1 MKHSDELKNIAKAL
15 AKFQADIKDPAR
27 DKDNPY
33 FKSKYVALDGLLD
46 AVRPVLA
53 TNGLSFIQSPV
64 SNGQDMG
71 VTTLLMHESGEWIES
86 DPFMLHAVKN
96 DPQAGGS
103 AITYARRYSLS
114 AVLGV
119 AWDDDDDAN
128 IATKGQGK
136 FDTKFNR
143 NDENASQSRF
153 NGQNNPAKGNYTK
166 AEPEKANGVPK
177 RSTEQKTVNAGGG
190 NTRTK
195 LNIHMMQ
202 EAGKRGAQRNLL
214 EFAAKYG
221 VKQFDDIT
229 RLSDNDF
236 TKLYTDFMTW
246 LNPA

>member
-71 VTTLLMHESGEWIES
+71 VTTLLMHDSGEWIES
-86 DPFMLHAVKN
+86 DPFVLHAVKN

-128 IATKGQGK
+128 IATKGPRGRSNARETASKGNHIQNNAKAEKTPSQPAQPKRTPTTVHDYYELTIEWARANEAVMFIGPLLK
-136 FDTKFNR
+136 AKFNKGHFKELSLAEAKAFY
-143 NDENASQSRF
+143 ENI
-153 NGQNNPAKGNYTK
+153 G
-166 AEPEKANGVPK
+166 
-177 RSTEQKTVNAGGG
+177 
-190 NTRTK
+190 K
-195 LNIHMMQ
+195 LVD
-202 EAGKRGAQRNLL
+202 
-214 EFAAKYG
+214 AAKAKDDAALMEG
-221 VKQFDDIT
+221 V
-229 RLSDNDF
+229 
-236 TKLYTDFMTW
+236 
-246 LNPA
+246 

>member
-71 VTTLLMHESGEWIES
+71 VTTLLMHDSGEWIES
-86 DPFMLHAVKN
+86 DPFVLHAVKN

-128 IATKGQGK
+128 IATKGPRGRSNARETASKGNHIQNNAKAEKTPPQQAQPKKTPATVHDYYELTIDWAREHKAVAFIGPLI
-136 FDTKFNR
+136 TEKFNKHKFETLTLPEAKAFYD
-143 NDENASQSRF
+143 NIESLVKEAQAKDDEIL
-153 NGQNNPAKGNYTK
+153 
-166 AEPEKANGVPK
+166 EKSMA
-177 RSTEQKTVNAGGG
+177 
-190 NTRTK
+190 
-195 LNIHMMQ
+195 
-202 EAGKRGAQRNLL
+202 
-214 EFAAKYG
+214 
-221 VKQFDDIT
+221 
-229 RLSDNDF
+229 
-236 TKLYTDFMTW
+236 
-246 LNPA
+246 

>member
-1 MKHSDELKNIAKAL
+1 MKHSDELKNLAKAL

-53 TNGLSFIQSPV
+53 ANGLSFIQSPV

-71 VTTLLMHESGEWIES
+71 VATLLMHDSGEWIES

-128 IATKGQGK
+128 MATKGH
-136 FDTKFNR
+136 
-143 NDENASQSRF
+143 QSRS
-153 NGQNNPAKGNYTK
+153 NAQNAPAKGNCTK
-166 AEPEKANGVPK
+166 AGRQAEKNASSSSQTQKKPTSVDDYYQLVIDWARANEAVMFIGPLLK
-177 RSTEQKTVNAGGG
+177 AKFNKGHFKELSLAEAKAFYENIG
-190 NTRTK
+190 K
-195 LNIHMMQ
+195 LVD
-202 EAGKRGAQRNLL
+202 
-214 EFAAKYG
+214 AAKAKDDAALMEG
-221 VKQFDDIT
+221 V
-229 RLSDNDF
+229 
-236 TKLYTDFMTW
+236 
-246 LNPA
+246 

>member
-1 MKHSDELKNIAKAL
+1 MKHSDELKNLAKAL
-15 AKFQADIKDPAR
+15 AKFQADIKDPSR

-53 TNGLSFIQSPV
+53 ANGLSFIQSPV

-71 VTTLLMHESGEWIES
+71 VATLLMHDSGEWIES

-128 IATKGQGK
+128 MATKGHQSRSNAQNAPDKG
-136 FDTKFNR
+136 DYTKAGR
-143 NDENASQSRF
+143 QAEKNASQ
-153 NGQNNPAKGNYTK
+153 PAQPKKPPTTVHDYYELTIEWAREHK
-166 AEPEKANGVPK
+166 AVAFIGPLITEKFHKNKFETLTLPEAK
-177 RSTEQKTVNAGGG
+177 SFYD
-190 NTRTK
+190 
-195 LNIHMMQ
+195 NI
-202 EAGKRGAQRNLL
+202 EALVKEAQAKDDAVL
-214 EFAAKYG
+214 EESMA
-221 VKQFDDIT
+221 
-229 RLSDNDF
+229 
-236 TKLYTDFMTW
+236 
-246 LNPA
+246 

>member
-1 MKHSDELKNIAKAL
+1 MKHSDELKNLAKAL

-53 TNGLSFIQSPV
+53 ANGLSFIQSPV

-71 VTTLLMHESGEWIES
+71 VATLLMHDSGEWIES

-128 IATKGQGK
+128 MATKGH
-136 FDTKFNR
+136 
-143 NDENASQSRF
+143 QSRS
-153 NGQNNPAKGNYTK
+153 NAQNTPAKGDCTK
-166 AEPEKANGVPK
+166 AGRQAEKTASSSSQTPKKPTSVDDYYQLVIDWARANEAVMFIGPLLK
-177 RSTEQKTVNAGGG
+177 AKFNKGHFKELSLAEAKAFYENIG
-190 NTRTK
+190 K
-195 LNIHMMQ
+195 LVD
-202 EAGKRGAQRNLL
+202 
-214 EFAAKYG
+214 AAKAKDDAALMEG
-221 VKQFDDIT
+221 V
-229 RLSDNDF
+229 
-236 TKLYTDFMTW
+236 
-246 LNPA
+246 

>member
-1 MKHSDELKNIAKAL
+1 MKHSDELKNLAKAL

-53 TNGLSFIQSPV
+53 ANGLSFIQSPV

-71 VTTLLMHESGEWIES
+71 VATLLMHDSGEWIES

-128 IATKGQGK
+128 MATKGH
-136 FDTKFNR
+136 
-143 NDENASQSRF
+143 QSRS
-153 NGQNNPAKGNYTK
+153 NAQNAPAKGDCTK
-166 AEPEKANGVPK
+166 AGRQAEKTASSSSQTQKKPTSVDGYYQLVIDWARANEAVMFIGPLLK
-177 RSTEQKTVNAGGG
+177 AKFNKGHFKELSLAEAKAFYENIG
-190 NTRTK
+190 K
-195 LNIHMMQ
+195 LVD
-202 EAGKRGAQRNLL
+202 
-214 EFAAKYG
+214 AAKAKDDAALMEG
-221 VKQFDDIT
+221 V
-229 RLSDNDF
+229 
-236 TKLYTDFMTW
+236 
-246 LNPA
+246 

>member
-1 MKHSDELKNIAKAL
+1 MKHSDELKNLAKAL

-53 TNGLSFIQSPV
+53 ANGLSFIQSPV

-71 VTTLLMHESGEWIES
+71 VATLLMHDSGEWIES

-128 IATKGQGK
+128 MATKGH
-136 FDTKFNR
+136 
-143 NDENASQSRF
+143 QSRS
-153 NGQNNPAKGNYTK
+153 NAQNAPAKGDCTK
-166 AEPEKANGVPK
+166 AGRQAEKNASSSSQTQKKPTSVDDYYQLVIDWARANEAVMFIGPLLK
-177 RSTEQKTVNAGGG
+177 AKFNKGHFKELSLAEAKAFYENIG
-190 NTRTK
+190 K
-195 LNIHMMQ
+195 LVD
-202 EAGKRGAQRNLL
+202 
-214 EFAAKYG
+214 AAKAKDDAALMEG
-221 VKQFDDIT
+221 V
-229 RLSDNDF
+229 
-236 TKLYTDFMTW
+236 
-246 LNPA
+246 

>member
-1 MKHSDELKNIAKAL
+1 MKHSDELKNLAKAL

-71 VTTLLMHESGEWIES
+71 VATLLMHDSGEWIES

-128 IATKGQGK
+128 MATKGH
-136 FDTKFNR
+136 
-143 NDENASQSRF
+143 QSRS
-153 NGQNNPAKGNYTK
+153 NAQNAPAKGDCTK
-166 AEPEKANGVPK
+166 AGRQAEKTASSSSQTPKKPTSVDDYYQLVIDWARANEAVMFIGPLLKAKFNKGHFKELSLAEAKAFYENIGKLVDVAKAKDDAVLMEGV
-177 RSTEQKTVNAGGG
+177 
-190 NTRTK
+190 
-195 LNIHMMQ
+195 
-202 EAGKRGAQRNLL
+202 
-214 EFAAKYG
+214 
-221 VKQFDDIT
+221 
-229 RLSDNDF
+229 
-236 TKLYTDFMTW
+236 
-246 LNPA
+246 

>member
-1 MKHSDELKNIAKAL
+1 MKHSDELKNLAKAL

-53 TNGLSFIQSPV
+53 ANGLSFIQSPV

-71 VTTLLMHESGEWIES
+71 VATLLMHDSGEWIES

-103 AITYARRYSLS
+103 VITYARRYSLS

-128 IATKGQGK
+128 MATKGH
-136 FDTKFNR
+136 
-143 NDENASQSRF
+143 QSRS
-153 NGQNNPAKGNYTK
+153 NAQNAPAKGDCTK
-166 AEPEKANGVPK
+166 AGRQAEKTASSSSQMQKKPTSVDDYYQLVIDWARANEAVMFIGPLLK
-177 RSTEQKTVNAGGG
+177 EKFNKGHFKELSLAEGKAFYENIG
-190 NTRTK
+190 K
-195 LNIHMMQ
+195 LVD
-202 EAGKRGAQRNLL
+202 
-214 EFAAKYG
+214 AAKAKDDAALMEG
-221 VKQFDDIT
+221 V
-229 RLSDNDF
+229 
-236 TKLYTDFMTW
+236 
-246 LNPA
+246 

>member
-1 MKHSDELKNIAKAL
+1 MKHSDELKNLAKAL

-53 TNGLSFIQSPV
+53 ANGLSFIQSPV

-71 VTTLLMHESGEWIES
+71 VATLLMHDSGEWIES

-128 IATKGQGK
+128 MATKGH
-136 FDTKFNR
+136 
-143 NDENASQSRF
+143 QSRS
-153 NGQNNPAKGNYTK
+153 NVQNAPAKGDCTK
-166 AEPEKANGVPK
+166 AGRQAEKNASSSSQTQKSLHLLTTITSLSLTGL
-177 RSTEQKTVNAGGG
+177 EQMRPSCSSGRCSKKNSIRGISRNCPLQRQRPSMKTSIN
-190 NTRTK
+190 
-195 LNIHMMQ
+195 
-202 EAGKRGAQRNLL
+202 
-214 EFAAKYG
+214 
-221 VKQFDDIT
+221 
-229 RLSDNDF
+229 
-236 TKLYTDFMTW
+236 
-246 LNPA
+246 

>member
-1 MKHSDELKNIAKAL
+1 MKHSDELKNLAKAL

-53 TNGLSFIQSPV
+53 ANGLSFIQSPV

-71 VTTLLMHESGEWIES
+71 VATLLMHDSGEWIES

-128 IATKGQGK
+128 MATKGH
-136 FDTKFNR
+136 
-143 NDENASQSRF
+143 QSRS
-153 NGQNNPAKGNYTK
+153 NAQNAPAKGDCTK
-166 AEPEKANGVPK
+166 VGRQAEKTASSSSQTPKKPTSVDDYYQLVIDWARANEAVMFIGPLLKAKFNKGHFK
-177 RSTEQKTVNAGGG
+177 ELSLAEAKAFYENIG
-190 NTRTK
+190 K
-195 LNIHMMQ
+195 LVD
-202 EAGKRGAQRNLL
+202 
-214 EFAAKYG
+214 AAKAKDDAALMEG
-221 VKQFDDIT
+221 V
-229 RLSDNDF
+229 
-236 TKLYTDFMTW
+236 
-246 LNPA
+246 

>member
-1 MKHSDELKNIAKAL
+1 MKHSDELKNLAKAL

-53 TNGLSFIQSPV
+53 ANGLSFIQSPV

-71 VTTLLMHESGEWIES
+71 VATLLMHDSGEWIES

-128 IATKGQGK
+128 MAKKGHQI
-136 FDTKFNR
+136 R
-143 NDENASQSRF
+143 SNA
-153 NGQNNPAKGNYTK
+153 QNAPAKGNYTK
-166 AEPEKANGVPK
+166 AGRQAEKTASSSSQTQKKPTSVDDYYQLVIDWARANEAVMFIGPLLKEKFNKGHFKELSLAEAKAFYENV
-177 RSTEQKTVNAGGG
+177 G
-190 NTRTK
+190 K
-195 LNIHMMQ
+195 LV
-202 EAGKRGAQRNLL
+202 G
-214 EFAAKYG
+214 AAKAKDDAALMEG
-221 VKQFDDIT
+221 V
-229 RLSDNDF
+229 
-236 TKLYTDFMTW
+236 
-246 LNPA
+246 

>member
-71 VTTLLMHESGEWIES
+71 VTTLLMHDSGEWIES
-86 DPFMLHAVKN
+86 DPFVLHAVKN

-128 IATKGQGK
+128 IATKGHQSRSNARETASKGNHIQNNAK
-136 FDTKFNR
+136 AEKTPTTVRDYYELTVDWAREHKAVAFIGPLITEKFNK
-143 NDENASQSRF
+143 NKFETLTLPEAKAFYDNIESLVKEAQAKDDEIL
-153 NGQNNPAKGNYTK
+153 
-166 AEPEKANGVPK
+166 E
-177 RSTEQKTVNAGGG
+177 RSMA
-190 NTRTK
+190 
-195 LNIHMMQ
+195 
-202 EAGKRGAQRNLL
+202 
-214 EFAAKYG
+214 
-221 VKQFDDIT
+221 
-229 RLSDNDF
+229 
-236 TKLYTDFMTW
+236 
-246 LNPA
+246 

>member
-71 VTTLLMHESGEWIES
+71 VTTLLMHDSGEWIES
-86 DPFMLHAVKN
+86 DPFVLHAVKN

-128 IATKGQGK
+128 IATKGHQSRSNARETASKGNRIQNNATAEK
-136 FDTKFNR
+136 TPPQQAPLPKKPTTVHDYYELTIDWAREHKAVAFIGPLITEKFNKHKFETLTLPEAKAFYD
-143 NDENASQSRF
+143 NIESLVKEAQAKDDEIL
-153 NGQNNPAKGNYTK
+153 
-166 AEPEKANGVPK
+166 EKSMA
-177 RSTEQKTVNAGGG
+177 
-190 NTRTK
+190 
-195 LNIHMMQ
+195 
-202 EAGKRGAQRNLL
+202 
-214 EFAAKYG
+214 
-221 VKQFDDIT
+221 
-229 RLSDNDF
+229 
-236 TKLYTDFMTW
+236 
-246 LNPA
+246 

>member
-1 MKHSDELKNIAKAL
+1 MKHSDELKNLAKAL

-53 TNGLSFIQSPV
+53 ANGLSFIQSPV

-71 VTTLLMHESGEWIES
+71 VATLLMHDSGEWIES

-128 IATKGQGK
+128 MATKGH
-136 FDTKFNR
+136 
-143 NDENASQSRF
+143 QSRS
-153 NGQNNPAKGNYTK
+153 NAQNAPAKGDCTK
-166 AEPEKANGVPK
+166 AGRQAEKTASSSSQTPKKPTSVDDYYQLVIDWARANEAVMFIGPLLK
-177 RSTEQKTVNAGGG
+177 AKFNKGHFKELSLAEAKAFYENIG
-190 NTRTK
+190 K
-195 LNIHMMQ
+195 LVD
-202 EAGKRGAQRNLL
+202 
-214 EFAAKYG
+214 AAK
-221 VKQFDDIT
+221 
-229 RLSDNDF
+229 
-236 TKLYTDFMTW
+236 TKDGAELMESV
-246 LNPA
+246 

>member
-1 MKHSDELKNIAKAL
+1 MKHSDELKNLAKAL

-53 TNGLSFIQSPV
+53 ANGLSFIQSPV

-71 VTTLLMHESGEWIES
+71 VATLLMHDSGEWIES

-128 IATKGQGK
+128 MATKGH
-136 FDTKFNR
+136 
-143 NDENASQSRF
+143 QSRS
-153 NGQNNPAKGNYTK
+153 NAQNAPAKGDCTK
-166 AEPEKANGVPK
+166 AGRQAEKTASSSSQTPKNPTSVDDYYQLVIDWARANEAVMFIGPLLK
-177 RSTEQKTVNAGGG
+177 AKFNKGHFKELSLAEAKAFYENIG
-190 NTRTK
+190 K
-195 LNIHMMQ
+195 LVD
-202 EAGKRGAQRNLL
+202 
-214 EFAAKYG
+214 AAKAKDDAALMEG
-221 VKQFDDIT
+221 V
-229 RLSDNDF
+229 
-236 TKLYTDFMTW
+236 
-246 LNPA
+246 

>member
-1 MKHSDELKNIAKAL
+1 MKHSDELKNLAKAL

-53 TNGLSFIQSPV
+53 ANGLSFIQSPV

-71 VTTLLMHESGEWIES
+71 VATLLMHDSGEWIES

-128 IATKGQGK
+128 MATKGHQSRSNARNDSPPKGNCTK
-136 FDTKFNR
+136 TGRQTKKTASSSSQMQKKPTSVDDYYQLVIDWARANEAVMFIGPLLKEKFNKGHFKELSLAEAKAFY
-143 NDENASQSRF
+143 ENV
-153 NGQNNPAKGNYTK
+153 G
-166 AEPEKANGVPK
+166 
-177 RSTEQKTVNAGGG
+177 
-190 NTRTK
+190 K
-195 LNIHMMQ
+195 LVD
-202 EAGKRGAQRNLL
+202 
-214 EFAAKYG
+214 AAKAKDDAALMEG
-221 VKQFDDIT
+221 V
-229 RLSDNDF
+229 
-236 TKLYTDFMTW
+236 
-246 LNPA
+246 

>member
-71 VTTLLMHESGEWIES
+71 VTTLLMHDSGEWIES
-86 DPFMLHAVKN
+86 DPFVLHAVKN

-128 IATKGQGK
+128 IATKGHQSRSNARETASKGNHIQNDAK
-136 FDTKFNR
+136 SEKTPPQQAQPKKTPTTVHDYYELTIDWAREHKAVAFIGPLITEKFNK
-143 NDENASQSRF
+143 NKFETLTLPEAKAFYDNIESLVKEAQAKDDEIL
-153 NGQNNPAKGNYTK
+153 
-166 AEPEKANGVPK
+166 EKSMA
-177 RSTEQKTVNAGGG
+177 
-190 NTRTK
+190 
-195 LNIHMMQ
+195 
-202 EAGKRGAQRNLL
+202 
-214 EFAAKYG
+214 
-221 VKQFDDIT
+221 
-229 RLSDNDF
+229 
-236 TKLYTDFMTW
+236 
-246 LNPA
+246 

>member
-1 MKHSDELKNIAKAL
+1 MKHSDELKNLAKAL

-53 TNGLSFIQSPV
+53 ANGLSFIQSPV

-71 VTTLLMHESGEWIES
+71 VATLLMHDSGEWIES

-128 IATKGQGK
+128 MATKGHQSRSNARNDSPKGNHTK
-136 FDTKFNR
+136 TGRQTEKTASSSSQTQKNPTSVDDYYQLVIDWARANEAVMFIGPLLKEKFNKGHFKELSLAEAKAFY
-143 NDENASQSRF
+143 ENI
-153 NGQNNPAKGNYTK
+153 G
-166 AEPEKANGVPK
+166 
-177 RSTEQKTVNAGGG
+177 
-190 NTRTK
+190 K
-195 LNIHMMQ
+195 LVD
-202 EAGKRGAQRNLL
+202 
-214 EFAAKYG
+214 AAKAKDDAALMEG
-221 VKQFDDIT
+221 V
-229 RLSDNDF
+229 
-236 TKLYTDFMTW
+236 
-246 LNPA
+246 

>member
-1 MKHSDELKNIAKAL
+1 MKHSDELKNLAKAL

-53 TNGLSFIQSPV
+53 ANGLSFIQSPV

-71 VTTLLMHESGEWIES
+71 VATLLMHDSGEWIES

-128 IATKGQGK
+128 MATKGH
-136 FDTKFNR
+136 
-143 NDENASQSRF
+143 QSRS
-153 NGQNNPAKGNYTK
+153 NAQNAPAKGDYTK
-166 AEPEKANGVPK
+166 AGRQAEKNASSSSQTQKKPTSVDDYYQLVIDWARANEAVMFIGPLLKEKFNKGHFKELSLAEAKAFYENVGK
-177 RSTEQKTVNAGGG
+177 LVNAA
-190 NTRTK
+190 K
-195 LNIHMMQ
+195 
-202 EAGKRGAQRNLL
+202 AKDD
-214 EFAAKYG
+214 AALMEG
-221 VKQFDDIT
+221 V
-229 RLSDNDF
+229 
-236 TKLYTDFMTW
+236 
-246 LNPA
+246 

>member
-1 MKHSDELKNIAKAL
+1 MKHSDELKNLAKAL

-53 TNGLSFIQSPV
+53 ANGLSFIQSPV

-71 VTTLLMHESGEWIES
+71 VATLLMHDSGEWIES

-128 IATKGQGK
+128 MATKGH
-136 FDTKFNR
+136 
-143 NDENASQSRF
+143 QSRS
-153 NGQNNPAKGNYTK
+153 NAQNAPAKGNCTK
-166 AEPEKANGVPK
+166 AGRQAEKNASSSSQTPKKPTSVDDYYQLVIDWARANEAVMFIGPLLK
-177 RSTEQKTVNAGGG
+177 AKFNKGHFKELSLAEAKAFYENIG
-190 NTRTK
+190 K
-195 LNIHMMQ
+195 LVD
-202 EAGKRGAQRNLL
+202 
-214 EFAAKYG
+214 AAKAKDDAALMEG
-221 VKQFDDIT
+221 V
-229 RLSDNDF
+229 
-236 TKLYTDFMTW
+236 
-246 LNPA
+246 

>member
-1 MKHSDELKNIAKAL
+1 MKHSDELKNLAKAL

-53 TNGLSFIQSPV
+53 ANGLSFIQSPV

-71 VTTLLMHESGEWIES
+71 VATLLMHDSGEWIES

-128 IATKGQGK
+128 MATKGH
-136 FDTKFNR
+136 
-143 NDENASQSRF
+143 QSRS
-153 NGQNNPAKGNYTK
+153 NAQNTPAKGNYTK
-166 AEPEKANGVPK
+166 AGRQAEKTASSSSQTQKKPTSVDDYYQLVIDWARANEAVMFIGPLLKEKFNKGHFKELSLAEAKAFYENV
-177 RSTEQKTVNAGGG
+177 S
-190 NTRTK
+190 K
-195 LNIHMMQ
+195 LVD
-202 EAGKRGAQRNLL
+202 
-214 EFAAKYG
+214 AAKAKDDAALMEG
-221 VKQFDDIT
+221 V
-229 RLSDNDF
+229 
-236 TKLYTDFMTW
+236 
-246 LNPA
+246 

>member
-1 MKHSDELKNIAKAL
+1 MKHSDELKNLAKAL

-53 TNGLSFIQSPV
+53 ANGLSFIQSPV

-71 VTTLLMHESGEWIES
+71 VATLLMHDSGEWIES

-128 IATKGQGK
+128 MATKGH
-136 FDTKFNR
+136 
-143 NDENASQSRF
+143 QSRS
-153 NGQNNPAKGNYTK
+153 NAQNAPAKGDCTK
-166 AEPEKANGVPK
+166 AGRQTEKIASSSSQTQKKPTSVDDYYQLVIDWARANEAVMFIGPLLKAKFNKGHFKELSLAEAKAFYENVD
-177 RSTEQKTVNAGGG
+177 
-190 NTRTK
+190 K
-195 LNIHMMQ
+195 LVS
-202 EAGKRGAQRNLL
+202 
-214 EFAAKYG
+214 AAKAKDDAALMEG
-221 VKQFDDIT
+221 V
-229 RLSDNDF
+229 
-236 TKLYTDFMTW
+236 
-246 LNPA
+246 

>member
-1 MKHSDELKNIAKAL
+1 MKHSDELKNLAKAL

-53 TNGLSFIQSPV
+53 ANGLSFIQSPV

-71 VTTLLMHESGEWIES
+71 VATLLMHDSGEWIES

-128 IATKGQGK
+128 MATKGH
-136 FDTKFNR
+136 
-143 NDENASQSRF
+143 QSRS
-153 NGQNNPAKGNYTK
+153 NAQNAPAKGDCTK
-166 AEPEKANGVPK
+166 AGRQAEKNVSSSSQTQKKPTSVDDYYQLVIDWARANEAVMFIGPLLK
-177 RSTEQKTVNAGGG
+177 AKFNKGHFKELSLAEAKAFYENIG
-190 NTRTK
+190 K
-195 LNIHMMQ
+195 LVD
-202 EAGKRGAQRNLL
+202 
-214 EFAAKYG
+214 AAKAKDDAALMEG
-221 VKQFDDIT
+221 V
-229 RLSDNDF
+229 
-236 TKLYTDFMTW
+236 
-246 LNPA
+246 

>member
-1 MKHSDELKNIAKAL
+1 MKHSDELKNLAKAL

-53 TNGLSFIQSPV
+53 ANGLSFIQSPV

-71 VTTLLMHESGEWIES
+71 VATLLMHDSGEWIES

-128 IATKGQGK
+128 MATKGH
-136 FDTKFNR
+136 
-143 NDENASQSRF
+143 QSRS
-153 NGQNNPAKGNYTK
+153 NAQNAPAKGDCTK
-166 AEPEKANGVPK
+166 AGRQAEKTASSSSQTPKKTTSVDDYYQLVIDWARANEAVMFIGPLLK
-177 RSTEQKTVNAGGG
+177 AKFNKGHFKELSLAEAKAFYENIG
-190 NTRTK
+190 K
-195 LNIHMMQ
+195 LVD
-202 EAGKRGAQRNLL
+202 
-214 EFAAKYG
+214 AAKAKDDAALMEG
-221 VKQFDDIT
+221 V
-229 RLSDNDF
+229 
-236 TKLYTDFMTW
+236 
-246 LNPA
+246 

>member
-1 MKHSDELKNIAKAL
+1 MKHSDELKNLAKAL

-53 TNGLSFIQSPV
+53 ANGLSFIQSPV

-71 VTTLLMHESGEWIES
+71 VATLLMHDSGEWIES

-128 IATKGQGK
+128 MATKGH
-136 FDTKFNR
+136 
-143 NDENASQSRF
+143 QSRS
-153 NGQNNPAKGNYTK
+153 NVQNAPAKGI
-166 AEPEKANGVPK
+166 APK
-177 RSTEQKTVNAGGG
+177 Q
-190 NTRTK
+190 
-195 LNIHMMQ
+195 
-202 EAGKRGAQRNLL
+202 
-214 EFAAKYG
+214 
-221 VKQFDDIT
+221 DDRPKKT
-229 RLSDNDF
+229 RLARLRRKKSLHLLTTITSSSLTGPERTRRSCSSGRCSKKNS
-236 TKLYTDFMTW
+236 TRGISKNCLLQRPRPSMKISA
-246 LNPA
+246 N

>member
-1 MKHSDELKNIAKAL
+1 MKHSDELKNLAKAL

-71 VTTLLMHESGEWIES
+71 VTTLLMHDSGEWIES
-86 DPFMLHAVKN
+86 DPFLLHAVKN

-128 IATKGQGK
+128 VATKGPHSRSNARNNSPKGN
-136 FDTKFNR
+136 DTKVGRQAEKTASSSSQTQKKPTSVDDYYQLVIDWARANEAVMFIGPLLKAKFNKGHFKELSLAEAKAFY
-143 NDENASQSRF
+143 ENI
-153 NGQNNPAKGNYTK
+153 G
-166 AEPEKANGVPK
+166 
-177 RSTEQKTVNAGGG
+177 
-190 NTRTK
+190 K
-195 LNIHMMQ
+195 LVD
-202 EAGKRGAQRNLL
+202 
-214 EFAAKYG
+214 AAKAKDDAALMEG
-221 VKQFDDIT
+221 V
-229 RLSDNDF
+229 
-236 TKLYTDFMTW
+236 
-246 LNPA
+246 

>member
-33 FKSKYVALDGLLD
+33 FESKYVALDGLLD

-71 VTTLLMHESGEWIES
+71 VTTLLMHDSGEWIES
-86 DPFMLHAVKN
+86 DPFVLHAVKN

-128 IATKGQGK
+128 IATKGHQSRSNARETASKGNHIQNNAKAEKTPPQQAQPKKTPTTVHDYYELTIDWARAHRAIAFIGPLLNEKFHKGK
-136 FDTKFNR
+136 FKELTLPEAQAFYNNLESLVKEAQAKD
-143 NDENASQSRF
+143 DEIL
-153 NGQNNPAKGNYTK
+153 
-166 AEPEKANGVPK
+166 EKSLA
-177 RSTEQKTVNAGGG
+177 
-190 NTRTK
+190 
-195 LNIHMMQ
+195 
-202 EAGKRGAQRNLL
+202 
-214 EFAAKYG
+214 
-221 VKQFDDIT
+221 
-229 RLSDNDF
+229 
-236 TKLYTDFMTW
+236 
-246 LNPA
+246 

>member
-1 MKHSDELKNIAKAL
+1 MKHSDELKNLAKAL

-53 TNGLSFIQSPV
+53 ANGLSFIQSPV

-71 VTTLLMHESGEWIES
+71 VATLLMHESGEWIES

-96 DPQAGGS
+96 DPQSGGS

-128 IATKGQGK
+128 MATKGPQSRSNVRETDSKGNHIQNNAK
-136 FDTKFNR
+136 AEKA
-143 NDENASQSRF
+143 ASQQAQPKKTPTTVHDYYELTIEWAREHKAVAF
-153 NGQNNPAKGNYTK
+153 IGPLITEKFHTNKFETLTLPEAKAFYD
-166 AEPEKANGVPK
+166 
-177 RSTEQKTVNAGGG
+177 
-190 NTRTK
+190 
-195 LNIHMMQ
+195 NI
-202 EAGKRGAQRNLL
+202 EALVKEAQAKDDAVL
-214 EFAAKYG
+214 EESMA
-221 VKQFDDIT
+221 
-229 RLSDNDF
+229 
-236 TKLYTDFMTW
+236 
-246 LNPA
+246 

>member
-1 MKHSDELKNIAKAL
+1 MKHSDELKNLAKAL

-53 TNGLSFIQSPV
+53 ANGLSFIQSPV

-71 VTTLLMHESGEWIES
+71 VATLLMHDSGEWIES

-128 IATKGQGK
+128 MATKGHQSRSNARNDNPKGNHTK
-136 FDTKFNR
+136 AGRQAEKTASSSSQTQKKSTSVDDYYQLVIDWARANEAVMFIGPLLKEKFNKGHFKELSLAEAKAFY
-143 NDENASQSRF
+143 ENI
-153 NGQNNPAKGNYTK
+153 GKL
-166 AEPEKANGVPK
+166 
-177 RSTEQKTVNAGGG
+177 VNAA
-190 NTRTK
+190 K
-195 LNIHMMQ
+195 
-202 EAGKRGAQRNLL
+202 AKDD
-214 EFAAKYG
+214 AALMEG
-221 VKQFDDIT
+221 V
-229 RLSDNDF
+229 
-236 TKLYTDFMTW
+236 
-246 LNPA
+246 

>member
-1 MKHSDELKNIAKAL
+1 MKHSDELKNLAKAL

-53 TNGLSFIQSPV
+53 ANGLSFIQSPV

-71 VTTLLMHESGEWIES
+71 VATLLMHDSGEWIES

-128 IATKGQGK
+128 MATKGHQSRSNAQNALAKGDCTK
-136 FDTKFNR
+136 AGRQAEKTASSSSQTPKKPTSVDDYYQLVIDWARANEAVMFIGPLLKAKFNKGHFKELSLAEAKAFY
-143 NDENASQSRF
+143 ENI
-153 NGQNNPAKGNYTK
+153 G
-166 AEPEKANGVPK
+166 
-177 RSTEQKTVNAGGG
+177 
-190 NTRTK
+190 K
-195 LNIHMMQ
+195 LVD
-202 EAGKRGAQRNLL
+202 
-214 EFAAKYG
+214 AAKAKDDAALMEG
-221 VKQFDDIT
+221 V
-229 RLSDNDF
+229 
-236 TKLYTDFMTW
+236 
-246 LNPA
+246 

>member
-1 MKHSDELKNIAKAL
+1 MKHSDELKNLAKAL

-53 TNGLSFIQSPV
+53 ANGLSFIQSPV

-71 VTTLLMHESGEWIES
+71 VATLLMHDSGEWIES

-128 IATKGQGK
+128 MATKGH
-136 FDTKFNR
+136 
-143 NDENASQSRF
+143 QSRS
-153 NGQNNPAKGNYTK
+153 NAQNAPAKGNHTK
-166 AEPEKANGVPK
+166 AGRQAEKTASSSSQTQKKPTSVDDYYQLVIDWARANEAVMFIGPLLKEKFNKGHFKELSLAEAKAFYENV
-177 RSTEQKTVNAGGG
+177 G
-190 NTRTK
+190 K
-195 LNIHMMQ
+195 LV
-202 EAGKRGAQRNLL
+202 G
-214 EFAAKYG
+214 AAKAKDDAALMEG
-221 VKQFDDIT
+221 V
-229 RLSDNDF
+229 
-236 TKLYTDFMTW
+236 
-246 LNPA
+246 

>member
-1 MKHSDELKNIAKAL
+1 MKHSDELKNLAKAL

-53 TNGLSFIQSPV
+53 ANGLSFIQSPV

-71 VTTLLMHESGEWIES
+71 VATLLMHDSGEWIES

-128 IATKGQGK
+128 MATKGH
-136 FDTKFNR
+136 
-143 NDENASQSRF
+143 QSRS
-153 NGQNNPAKGNYTK
+153 NAQNAPAKGNYTK
-166 AEPEKANGVPK
+166 AGRQAEKTASSSSQTQKKPTSVDDYYQLVIDWAKANEAVMFIGPLLKEKFNKGHFKELSLAEAKAFYENV
-177 RSTEQKTVNAGGG
+177 G
-190 NTRTK
+190 K
-195 LNIHMMQ
+195 LVD
-202 EAGKRGAQRNLL
+202 
-214 EFAAKYG
+214 AAKAKDDAALMEG
-221 VKQFDDIT
+221 V
-229 RLSDNDF
+229 
-236 TKLYTDFMTW
+236 
-246 LNPA
+246 

>member
-1 MKHSDELKNIAKAL
+1 MKHSDELKSLAKAL

-53 TNGLSFIQSPV
+53 ANGLSFIQSPV

-71 VTTLLMHESGEWIES
+71 VATLLMHDSGEWIES

-128 IATKGQGK
+128 MATKGH
-136 FDTKFNR
+136 
-143 NDENASQSRF
+143 QSRP
-153 NGQNNPAKGNYTK
+153 NAQNAPAKGDCTK
-166 AEPEKANGVPK
+166 AGRQAEKTASSSSQTPKKPTSVDDYYQLVIDWARANEAVMFIGPLLKAKFNKGHFKELSLAEAKAFYENV
-177 RSTEQKTVNAGGG
+177 G
-190 NTRTK
+190 K
-195 LNIHMMQ
+195 LVD
-202 EAGKRGAQRNLL
+202 
-214 EFAAKYG
+214 AAKAKDDAALMEG
-221 VKQFDDIT
+221 V
-229 RLSDNDF
+229 
-236 TKLYTDFMTW
+236 
-246 LNPA
+246 

>member
-1 MKHSDELKNIAKAL
+1 MKHSDELKNLAKAL

-53 TNGLSFIQSPV
+53 ANGLSFIQSPV

-71 VTTLLMHESGEWIES
+71 VATLLMHDSGEWIES

-128 IATKGQGK
+128 MATKGH
-136 FDTKFNR
+136 
-143 NDENASQSRF
+143 QSRS
-153 NGQNNPAKGNYTK
+153 NAQNAPAKGDCTK
-166 AEPEKANGVPK
+166 VWRQAEKTASSSSQTPKKPTSVDDYYQLVIDWARANEAVMFIGPLLKAKFNKGHFK
-177 RSTEQKTVNAGGG
+177 ELSLAEAKAFYENIG
-190 NTRTK
+190 K
-195 LNIHMMQ
+195 LVD
-202 EAGKRGAQRNLL
+202 
-214 EFAAKYG
+214 AAKAKDDAALMEG
-221 VKQFDDIT
+221 V
-229 RLSDNDF
+229 
-236 TKLYTDFMTW
+236 
-246 LNPA
+246 